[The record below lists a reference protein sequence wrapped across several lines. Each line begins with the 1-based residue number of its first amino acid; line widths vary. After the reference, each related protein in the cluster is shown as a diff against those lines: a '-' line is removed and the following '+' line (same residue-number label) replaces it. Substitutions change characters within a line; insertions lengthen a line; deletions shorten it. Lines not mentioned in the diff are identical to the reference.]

1 VSTALSLVFV
11 IERKNYYRVLG
22 PVVDAALRRG
32 LAVECWHDHAQPRW
46 GTKASEFPDWTPTF
60 RFGVPDVVT
69 YHGRADLLARLE
81 ARPPDAVIALAP
93 PPGPVRC
100 RWIGVQYMTNLANP
114 FGADGFRACDRVLG
128 YSQFWLDHAVDYLG
142 AASTLAATDAAD
154 MAEKFVPVGVPE
166 MDQVE
171 AIDPDEVRRRLG
183 LSNDRP
189 VVVYLPYPVKSNPPT
204 FWLRH
209 VYGPSSRVRRAVAVA
224 VTGQRR
230 YWPHVTRDWT
240 DRRLV
245 DTVRR
250 FCDRNGAALI
260 VKSRLKDPVPR
271 HTARRADRVFYDPSH
286 YPATIL
292 ELLSVASLCV
302 HFFSSAAYEAV
313 FMGVPS
319 LCLAPDAEDMGLSP
333 LWTRGL
339 FHVREGGSYDFP
351 GASYHMALPEAYD
364 RLGACAIGDFPVDPG
379 ARARYVR
386 TFMGFDD
393 TKSSERALD
402 LVEATVS
409 RA

>member
-1 VSTALSLVFV
+1 MSTALSLVFV

-32 LAVECWHDHAQPRW
+32 FAVECWHDHAQPRW
-46 GTKASEFPDWTPTF
+46 GTKASEFPDWTPAF
-60 RFGVPDVVT
+60 RFGVPEVIA
-69 YHGRADLLARLE
+69 YQGRSDLIARLH
-81 ARPPDAVIALAP
+81 ASPPDAVIALAP
-93 PPGPVRC
+93 PPGPVPC
-100 RWIGVQYMTNLANP
+100 RWIGVQYMTNLVNP
-114 FGADGFRACDRVLG
+114 FGTDGFRACDRVLG
-128 YSQFWLDHAVDYLG
+128 YSQFWLDQAVDYLG
-142 AASTLAATDAAD
+142 AAGALRGDDAAD
-154 MAEKFVPVGVPE
+154 MAERFVPVGIPE

-171 AIDPDEVRRRLG
+171 AIDPDEVRQWLG
-183 LSNDRP
+183 LPTDRP
-189 VVVYLPYPVKSNPPT
+189 VVVYLPYPIKSNPPT

-209 VYGPSSRVRRAVAVA
+209 VYGPSSRVRRAAAVA
-224 VTGQRR
+224 VMGQYR

-245 DTVRR
+245 ETVRR

-271 HTARRADRVFYDPSH
+271 HTARRADRVLYDPSH

-313 FMGVPS
+313 FMRVPS
-319 LCLAPDAEDMGLSP
+319 LCLAPEAEDMGLSP
-333 LWTRGL
+333 LWTREL
-339 FHVREGGSYDFP
+339 FHVREGGSYHFP

-364 RLGACAIGDFPVDPG
+364 RLGGCAIGNFTVDPA

-393 TKSSERALD
+393 TKSAERALD
-402 LVEATVS
+402 LVEATVN